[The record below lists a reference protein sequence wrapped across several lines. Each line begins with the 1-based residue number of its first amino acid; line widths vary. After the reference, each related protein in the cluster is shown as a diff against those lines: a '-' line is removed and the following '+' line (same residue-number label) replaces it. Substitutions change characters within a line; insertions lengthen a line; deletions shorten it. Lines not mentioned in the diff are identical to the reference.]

1 MNLGKPIIVKDIRDK
16 IRNNILKS
24 ISFHD
29 FMSICL
35 FHEPEGYYV
44 SHVPKIGPDGDF
56 YTSSSVGTLMGEMIA
71 AYLIQ
76 IWESEFGRSLPF
88 TVVEW
93 GGGNGRL
100 ALHILDEVKKIA
112 PGCYS
117 GLNYVMI
124 EASGYHR
131 DMQAELLQP
140 HLARV
145 SWMSDEDWFERGE
158 RWNTVVL
165 ANELLD
171 AFPVFRVRRKRG
183 RIEENRV
190 GWDEQEGRFLEEW
203 HPLPADDRLQ
213 QYLVEESIDLKEG
226 QIAEINL
233 DSLRW
238 IRRIGE
244 WLRQGH
250 LLVIDYGDA
259 AEELYAEHRM
269 QGTLMCYRKHQAS
282 MNPYEHVG
290 EQDMTAHI
298 NFTACMRAA
307 KAAGLE
313 EVRLQT
319 QREFLVAQGILGKL
333 QDVLDTDPFAPA
345 AKRNRAIR
353 QLLISDSMSELFKV
367 MTAAKKTKGDS
378 R

>member
-1 MNLGKPIIVKDIRDK
+1 MNLGKPMIVKEIREK
-16 IRNNILKS
+16 IRNNVLNS
-24 ISFHD
+24 IPFYD

-35 FHEPEGYYV
+35 FHETEGYYP
-44 SHVPKIGPDGDF
+44 SDVPKIGPDGDF
-56 YTSSSVGTLMGEMIA
+56 YTSSSIGSLMGEMIA
-71 AYLIQ
+71 AYLVQ
-76 IWESEFGRSLPF
+76 VWESEFEQGMPF

-100 ALHILDEVKKIA
+100 ALHILDEISKIA
-112 PGCYS
+112 PECYS

-131 DMQAELLQP
+131 ALQAELLQP
-140 HLARV
+140 HIARV
-145 SWMSDEDWFERGE
+145 RWMSDESWFEQGD
-158 RWNTVVL
+158 RWNTVVV

-171 AFPVFRVRRKRG
+171 AFPVYRVRRRQG
-183 RIEENRV
+183 RLEENRV
-190 GWDEQEGRFLEEW
+190 GWNEGEGRFVEVW
-203 HPLPADDRLQ
+203 HTLPDDDRLQ
-213 QYLVEESIDLKEG
+213 RYLADESIDLKEG
-226 QIAEINL
+226 QIIEINL
-233 DSLRW
+233 GSLQW
-238 IRRIGE
+238 LRRIGE
-244 WLRQGH
+244 WLRRGH
-250 LLVIDYGDA
+250 LLVIDYGDT

-307 KAAGLE
+307 QSVGFE

-319 QREFLVAQGILGKL
+319 QREFLVNQGILGKL
-333 QDVLDTDPFAPA
+333 QDVFDTDPFAPA

-378 R
+378 L